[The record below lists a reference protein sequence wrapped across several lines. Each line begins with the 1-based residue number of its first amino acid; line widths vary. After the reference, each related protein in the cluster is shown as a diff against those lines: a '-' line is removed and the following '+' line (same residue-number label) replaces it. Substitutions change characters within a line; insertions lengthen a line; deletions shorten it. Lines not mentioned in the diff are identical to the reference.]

1 MSDTAIVHCNR
12 RFTVLKRSRFFPLDC
27 VAFEQTATLLHC
39 RNRVETYWV
48 LRTALNAAIVDG
60 SIREEAAPN
69 D

>member
-48 LRTALNAAIVDG
+48 LRNRAERGDCGRQHQRGIGT
-60 SIREEAAPN
+60 E
-69 D
+69 